1 MADVTRFER
10 NKWLFKEDFEKIQK
24 AKILVFGVGGVGSY
38 CVDCLY
44 RSGVQ
49 DITIVDKDRYDI
61 TNQNRQ
67 IGSEAV
73 GEVKVQELARRFPGI
88 TAIEQNV
95 DQEWVEKFDF
105 EPYDI
110 VLDCIDDI
118 PAKVAIAKKV
128 WQKLIV
134 SCGSGKKI
142 ETTQI
147 QVSNIWKVEGDK
159 FCRKYKEA
167 LKKQRFSKRIMAV
180 HSKETP
186 RCIELGS
193 FVGVTGAFGLCMCSE
208 TIKKIIER

>member
-1 MADVTRFER
+1 MRFER
-10 NKWLFKEDFEKIQK
+10 CRMLFGEDF
-24 AKILVFGVGGVGSY
+24 AKIEQANILILGVGGVGSY
-38 CVDCLY
+38 CLDCLY
-44 RSGVQ
+44 RSGVKQ
-49 DITIVDKDRYDI
+49 ITIVDKDRFEI

-67 IGSEAV
+67 IGSDAL
-73 GEVKVQELARRFPGI
+73 GELKVQTLAKRYPGVTPI
-88 TAIEQNV
+88 ETTIDALWIEQ
-95 DQEWVEKFDF
+95 FDF
-105 EPYDI
+105 EPFDI

-118 PAKVAIAKKV
+118 PAKVEIAKKV

-167 LKKQRFSKRIMAV
+167 LKKQRFSKRILAV

-186 RCIELGS
+186 KCIELGS
-193 FVGVTGAFGLCMCSE
+193 FVGVTGAFGLSMCSE
-208 TIKKIIER
+208 AIKKIIGKE